1 MSSVL
6 VLKSSILGEHSQSNQ
21 LLNIALEG
29 SANIIERDLAANPLP
44 VMDLNVIGSLGG
56 NEDELNDE
64 QKAILQQSNQL
75 IDELKAADSVVIA
88 APMYNFMV
96 PTQLKNWFDM
106 IARAGVTFT
115 YTETG
120 PVGLI
125 DNKPVTIV
133 TTRGGQHKGT
143 EHDIVHGYLKT
154 ILGFIGLTDVNF
166 VFAEALNMGD
176 DVAAENRKGALEQLA
191 GALS

>member
-1 MSSVL
+1 MSNVL

-21 LLNIALEG
+21 LLNKALAG
-29 SANIIERDLAANPLP
+29 SSNIVERDLAANPLP

-64 QKAILQQSNQL
+64 QKAILQLSNQL
-75 IDELKAADSVVIA
+75 VDELKAADSVVIA

-106 IARAGVTFT
+106 IARAGVTFS
-115 YTETG
+115 YTENG

-143 EHDIVHGYLKT
+143 EHDLVHGYLKT

-166 VFAEALNMGD
+166 VFAEALAMGD
-176 DVAAENRKGALEQLA
+176 EVADENRKGALEQLA